1 MLIYSCNYFCSA
13 SQVMVFRLGGISTEA
28 SVVKVQNGM
37 YRIVASN
44 TDHSFGGDGFTE
56 VLVNFLAQDF
66 QRYHYILYAQTG
78 NFFLCSPNHD
88 KQTTTFVISSLIY
101 GTNKG

>member
-1 MLIYSCNYFCSA
+1 
-13 SQVMVFRLGGISTEA
+13 MVFRLGGISTEA

-37 YRIVASN
+37 YRIVESN

-66 QRYHYILYAQTG
+66 QRYR
-78 NFFLCSPNHD
+78 
-88 KQTTTFVISSLIY
+88 
-101 GTNKG
+101 